1 MNNILVTG
9 RAGYIGSYFVK
20 QLLKKLDFNITVLD
34 NLMFNQNGNF
44 LKKNYS
50 NLSLIRKNIQIISIN
65 I

>member
-1 MNNILVTG
+1 MRNILVTG
-9 RAGYIGSYFVK
+9 GAGYIGSYFVK
-20 QLLKKLDFNITVLD
+20 KLINLDFNITVLD

>member
-9 RAGYIGSYFVK
+9 GAGYIGSYFVK
-20 QLLKKLDFNITVLD
+20 QLLKLDFNITVLD

>member
-20 QLLKKLDFNITVLD
+20 QLLKLDFNITVLD